1 MSCNIC
7 TGNIAKSKFGVLTVV
22 VAVPFLD
29 QITGLYKQL
38 NPTSKLQRNTLCS
51 GLRSGLGGMR
61 GA

>member
-1 MSCNIC
+1 M
-7 TGNIAKSKFGVLTVV
+7 AKSKFGVLTVV

-51 GLRSGLGGMR
+51 GLRSGIGGMR